1 MLKNEYLGCEFA
13 RDTAVLSGRIM
24 TEYDIADLDFYNLL
38 LTLAFFL
45 IISSLI
51 ALEYVARLHHLGKAG
66 FRRRRLLNWSIG
78 LINIFSAYPIS
89 NYFLAYYCEIN
100 NIGLLNSYGAP
111 FWLVFIVWFIISDLI
126 YYTHHRLGHSV
137 NIFWYFH
144 QIHHS
149 DKSPNITT
157 TFRLHPL
164 DFLSLLITRSL
175 CVIIF
180 GPCLLAF
187 AIINFSH
194 TIISF
199 FSHSNVRINDK
210 FERILCQFI
219 VTPRYHLQHHTKAHC
234 NKNFATVLTVWDKI
248 GDRQVPPLLGD
259 IDRHQLA
266 IGIDTEIDFEKFKNL
281 LLINDVV
288 HWFKNHYS
296 SYFPFVLGI
305 LLFVFIYWLVCMV
318 FPPLSQGFIGINV
331 WAFLIILF
339 FTVHLSL
346 LTISIY
352 LHRSETHRA
361 LKFHP
366 VITHLFRFW
375 LWLATGTNRR
385 EWVAIHR
392 LHHQDPDG
400 KNDPHSPVNLGIKT
414 LFLSG
419 IEIYN
424 SAKTEENVK
433 QLGVIRN
440 DDFLER
446 HLYGKFSMA
455 GPLVLMLIYIAF
467 FGIWGVPLWFLQMI
481 LQIILQASVIN
492 GLGHYYGYRN
502 FDTQDNSHNLTRF
515 GLFIM
520 GEELHN
526 NHHGNPSSCKF
537 SYQSNEW
544 DLGWFYILILEYL
557 GLATLKKQKQP
568 DHDPSLSIFN
578 PFMSQW
584 TGDKPQSYRR
594 ESITTID
601 RKTHK
606 DG

>member
-1 MLKNEYLGCEFA
+1 
-13 RDTAVLSGRIM
+13 M

-45 IISSLI
+45 IISLLI
-51 ALEYVARLHHLGKAG
+51 ALEYIARLHQLGKAG
-66 FRRRRLLNWSIG
+66 FQRRRLLNWSIG

-100 NIGLLNSYGAP
+100 HIGLLNYYKAP
-111 FWLVFIVWFIISDLI
+111 FWLVFIVWFVISDFI

-137 NIFWYFH
+137 NLFWHFH

-164 DFLSLLITRSL
+164 DFLSLLLTRSI

-194 TIISF
+194 TIIAF
-199 FSHSNVRINDK
+199 FSHSNIRMNER

-219 VTPRYHLQHHTKAHC
+219 VTPRYHLQHHTKEHC
-234 NKNFATVLTVWDKI
+234 NKNFATVLTLWDKI
-248 GDRQVPPLLGD
+248 GDKQVPPLLGD
-259 IDRHQLA
+259 IDRRQLN
-266 IGIDTEIDFEKFKNL
+266 IGIDTEINFEKFKNMM
-281 LLINDVV
+281 LINDMVN
-288 HWFKNHYS
+288 WFRNHYF
-296 SYFPFVLGI
+296 SYSPFVLGVLI
-305 LLFVFIYWLVCMV
+305 FVFFYWLLC
-318 FPPLSQGFIGINV
+318 FILPPLSQGLIGFNI
-331 WAFLIILF
+331 WAFFIVLF

-352 LHRSETHRA
+352 LHRAETHRA

-366 VITHLFRFW
+366 VITHFFRFW
-375 LWLATGTNRR
+375 LWLATGTNRK

-400 KNDPHSPVNLGIKT
+400 KKDPHSPVNLSIKA
-414 LFLSG
+414 LFTSG

-424 SAKTEENVK
+424 SAKTEDIVK
-433 QLGVIRN
+433 QFGVIRN
-440 DDFLER
+440 DDFLEKN
-446 HLYGKFSMA
+446 LYGKLSMA
-455 GPLVLMLIYIAF
+455 GPLLLMLLYIALL
-467 FGIWGVPLWFLQMI
+467 GIWGIPLWFLQMI

-502 FDTQDNSHNLTRF
+502 FETNDNSHNLTRF
-515 GLFIM
+515 GLFII

-526 NHHGNPSSCKF
+526 NHHGDPSSCKF
-537 SYQSNEW
+537 SVKSNEW
-544 DLGWFYILILEYL
+544 DLGWHYILILEYL
-557 GLATLKKQKQP
+557 GLAILKRQKYP
-568 DHDPSLSIFN
+568 DNNYPNSTIHPC
-578 PFMSQW
+578 MSEW
-584 TGDKPQSYRR
+584 TPVKPKSMG
-594 ESITTID
+594 TMD
-601 RKTHK
+601 RKIKEHRGL
-606 DG
+606 DH